1 MTVLAGAD
9 AWEQLQLRQRQLAI
23 AQVLPLS
30 SDGKTTAPDKP
41 HDQPEPWEDDLGEK
55 WSAMQHRLETQLRA
69 NVRNAAAPSPC
80 FLARMR
86 LLIVSASTDPAS
98 GVIVNAS
105 KRREA

>member
-41 HDQPEPWEDDLGEK
+41 HDQPRPSVRCECVSKKARDV
-55 WSAMQHRLETQLRA
+55 TLR
-69 NVRNAAAPSPC
+69 
-80 FLARMR
+80 
-86 LLIVSASTDPAS
+86 
-98 GVIVNAS
+98 
-105 KRREA
+105 

>member
-41 HDQPEPWEDDLGEK
+41 HDQPEPWERRRRRK
-55 WSAMQHRLETQLRA
+55 IST
-69 NVRNAAAPSPC
+69 
-80 FLARMR
+80 
-86 LLIVSASTDPAS
+86 ASTDPAS
-98 GVIVNAS
+98 GVNAS

>member
-55 WSAMQHRLETQLRA
+55 WSAMQQKEAAGLALA
-69 NVRNAAAPSPC
+69 NSTRSGSG
-80 FLARMR
+80 RK
-86 LLIVSASTDPAS
+86 ISTASTDPAS
-98 GVIVNAS
+98 GVNAS
-105 KRREA
+105 NRREAT

>member
-55 WSAMQHRLETQLRA
+55 W
-69 NVRNAAAPSPC
+69 V
-80 FLARMR
+80 LALPNSTRSGSGR
-86 LLIVSASTDPAS
+86 KISTASTDPAS
-98 GVIVNAS
+98 DVNAS
-105 KRREA
+105 RRREV

>member
-1 MTVLAGAD
+1 MVTRTRHTGMTVLAGAD

-86 LLIVSASTDPAS
+86 LLIVSCH
-98 GVIVNAS
+98 
-105 KRREA
+105 